1 VVILLVSFVLLL
13 LISVFTISL
22 TALAQTKE
30 ENFLTY
36 ENHTFGIKI
45 SYPPDWTIDEK
56 NIASNN
62 NDGIITRIVAF
73 VKDFKSFSGDFLI
86 SVYNLTSN
94 SNAHTITL
102 GKLLDNIINSYK
114 KYIYTDFNL
123 VESNITRLANNNNP
137 AYKLVWIDPEGQYT
151 IKTMQIGTIINHKLY
166 VVQYYAELEKY
177 SENLPTIQKMIDSL
191 QINNST
197 IQSNVQ

>member
-1 VVILLVSFVLLL
+1 VFLLL
-13 LISVFTISL
+13 LQIFTISL
-22 TALAQTKE
+22 TALAQSKKE

-45 SYPPDWTIDEK
+45 RYPPDWTIDEK
-56 NIASNN
+56 NAALYNN
-62 NDGIITRIVAF
+62 QTMIVAF

-86 SVYNLTSN
+86 SVYDLTAN
-94 SNAHTITL
+94 SSTHTITL
-102 GKLLDNIINSYK
+102 GKLLDSIIDSYK

-123 VESNITRLANNNNP
+123 VESNITHLAGKNNP

-166 VVQYYAELEKY
+166 VIQYYAELEKY
-177 SENLPTIQKMIDSL
+177 SDNLPIIQKMVDSL
-191 QINNST
+191 QIHNTT
-197 IQSNVQ
+197 IQRNVQ